1 MKKKKH
7 ISKFIVIFVIVS
19 IFGFTALAMWVQLKS
34 GVELSATLIGC
45 FFGFCTG
52 ELWMLSSIKK
62 AKIINDANHNGI
74 PDEVDP
80 FIESIE
86 SEGGFLPE
94 EDNEYDIYSE
104 MYNQG
109 YQDALRVLEQN
120 HNEGDGI
127 G

>member
-1 MKKKKH
+1 
-7 ISKFIVIFVIVS
+7 
-19 IFGFTALAMWVQLKS
+19 
-34 GVELSATLIGC
+34 
-45 FFGFCTG
+45 
-52 ELWMLSSIKK
+52 MLSSIKK

-74 PDEVDP
+74 PDEVEP
-80 FIESIE
+80 FIESDTIE

-109 YQDALRVLEQN
+109 YQDALRVLGQN

>member
-1 MKKKKH
+1 M
-7 ISKFIVIFVIVS
+7 VFVP
-19 IFGFTALAMWVQLKS
+19 
-34 GVELSATLIGC
+34 
-45 FFGFCTG
+45 G

-62 AKIINDANHNGI
+62 AKIINDANHNSI

-86 SEGGFLPE
+86 NEGDFLPE